1 MRNLVIDRE
10 NEASILSKAREN
22 WFITL
27 TEDGIVKVL
36 KWETTLSEIHRVV
49 E

>member
-1 MRNLVIDRE
+1 MRNLIIDRE
-10 NEASILSKAREN
+10 NEASILVKAREN
-22 WFITL
+22 WFTTL

-36 KWETTLSEIHRVV
+36 KWETTLDEIHRVI

>member
-10 NEASILSKAREN
+10 NEAAILSKAREN

-27 TEDGIVKVL
+27 VEDWIIKVL
-36 KWETTLSEIHRVV
+36 EWKTTLDELHRVI